1 MHISKITNHYHI
13 NKSQKYNKQAKEV
26 AYRIQQYNNFVIDD
40 YVESVDDS
48 NPKKPSPAMLW
59 ADLSVLMKPAVY
71 QNYQKIINSKYTSD
85 KAFDKMLVR
94 TKAEKDL
101 NRIVEEQVNRIGKNV
116 DYVEKVLN
124 QVTMP
129 LNDYHRMLDEQKNRS
144 VANRM
149 KIMEDVAKQRDA
161 ISRSEGFN
169 IPSEYSYRDL
179 DVLSENLM
187 RQSQSASDWE
197 EAVAMNNE
205 AEANGEPLPFT
216 QKRWIHTHDGA
227 TTRHQEMGNYPPIPF
242 EDYFQVE
249 DENSGIVDQMLY
261 PRDTNGSIEN
271 VAGCVCDIEYF

>member
-13 NKSQKYNKQAKEV
+13 NKAQKYNKQAKEV

-94 TKAEKDL
+94 AKAEKDL

-149 KIMEDVAKQRDA
+149 KIMEDVAKQREE
-161 ISRSEGFN
+161 IMQSEGFN

-249 DENSGIVDQMLY
+249 DENSGIVDEMLY

>member
-1 MHISKITNHYHI
+1 LHISKITNHYHI
-13 NKSQKYNKQAKEV
+13 NKAQRYTKQAKEV

-149 KIMEDVAKQRDA
+149 KIMEDVAKQREE
-161 ISRSEGFN
+161 IMQSEGFN

-249 DENSGIVDQMLY
+249 DENSGVVDQMLY

>member
-13 NKSQKYNKQAKEV
+13 NKAQKYNKQAKEV

-40 YVESVDDS
+40 YIESVDDS

-94 TKAEKDL
+94 AKAEKDL

-149 KIMEDVAKQRDA
+149 KIMEDELNDKLE
-161 ISRSEGFN
+161 INIKNLCHKHYHRSSKAS
-169 IPSEYSYRDL
+169 SE
-179 DVLSENLM
+179 
-187 RQSQSASDWE
+187 
-197 EAVAMNNE
+197 
-205 AEANGEPLPFT
+205 
-216 QKRWIHTHDGA
+216 
-227 TTRHQEMGNYPPIPF
+227 
-242 EDYFQVE
+242 
-249 DENSGIVDQMLY
+249 
-261 PRDTNGSIEN
+261 
-271 VAGCVCDIEYF
+271 

>member
-13 NKSQKYNKQAKEV
+13 NKAQKYNKQAKEV

-149 KIMEDVAKQRDA
+149 KIMEDVAKQREE
-161 ISRSEGFN
+161 IMQSEGFN

-249 DENSGIVDQMLY
+249 DENSGIVDEMLY

>member
-13 NKSQKYNKQAKEV
+13 TKSQKYNKQAKEV

-48 NPKKPSPAMLW
+48 NPKKPAPSMLW

-94 TKAEKDL
+94 AKAEKDL

-249 DENSGIVDQMLY
+249 DENSGVVDEMLY